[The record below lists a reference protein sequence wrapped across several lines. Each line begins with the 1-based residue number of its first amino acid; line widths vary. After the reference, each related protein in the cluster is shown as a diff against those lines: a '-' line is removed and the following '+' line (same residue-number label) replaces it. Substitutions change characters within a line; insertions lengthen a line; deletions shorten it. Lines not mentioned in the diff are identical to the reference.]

1 MFEASKV
8 KNLLWTVALAL
19 APVSLWAFE
28 DQSHTVYAGDLNA
41 DGIQDVYLKAN
52 NRAIAAP
59 IGRMH
64 IIPVQNVDS
73 YVIYSHTTP
82 TPGYA
87 DPVIDNSISVSGMEH
102 LDVIPELTDYNGD
115 GEMDMVVV
123 STDDALIPLV
133 VLDGTTPST
142 ELLFSGNAVDPANDT
157 LSGNTY
163 YGAIRGQ
170 FRVAKDGS
178 ANYVIPIEVPP
189 GIDGVQPELS
199 LNYNSNRGNGVLGW
213 GWSIGGLSKITRCR
227 ATLIRDGYYDG
238 INDNDNYKYCLD
250 GQRLV
255 QIGAN
260 EYRTESEIYSKIWV
274 DGTDNGKPVKWRV
287 QLRDGRELYYGGGVG
302 ATRIGSS
309 SNERY
314 EWHLQKIETQAQLAV
329 TYEYTNAVS
338 SGVHRLHRILYT
350 QNATTHNSTNKEILF
365 EYEARPDDILR
376 YGAGSKMFEDE
387 RLDRIRIRSENTD
400 IRNFTFDY
408 QVIGQAYNGS
418 VYDDPNSTSRIASIK
433 LCFGGVSSTSCA
445 EETLF
450 NWSSSE
456 NELAE
461 IQGFFDGAI
470 VPMIEDYYF
479 HDEFDVLDPNVTGA
493 QLWTTASRSPY
504 TNVGSFTGDLK
515 QSVLGLADDTLYW
528 VENGSSVRESLPNA
542 ISGSWQDCA
551 TFEGGSTQS
560 ICYTKEWEESAQI
573 IIDLNGDGLDDIFL
587 ISPGSRG
594 QGAKAFLRT
603 GSTFVESTGGASYQI
618 PNQNDLSYQVSYTHI
633 SGVYTNR
640 VNYRLAFRDFNG
652 DGLVDLLRYPA
663 LSPSDITI
671 HSGQKYDVSV
681 AINTGSGFSSFVSW
695 LNISSTADFFN
706 HANVGDVNGDGLP
719 DLVAINGLVALNTG
733 SLTLS
738 VDTSWRFGSAGN
750 NSSILSLDGSP
761 PYLIDFNGDGLHDMV
776 SVPENG
782 PVTVALS
789 TGDTFEEA
797 YSQPMVITASSS
809 SGQPRLWANL
819 ADINGDGLPDL
830 VAKRIPTNVLGVN
843 FHADASKKYNVLGAF
858 ESYVDV
864 AINDGNGGYHSFVAN
879 YFMDPANNV
888 GTIKVNNANHEIVGI
903 SPIEGAEIDISYGP
917 MDPFNRN
924 ASYEPTFE
932 AGPIYSQSA
941 ISALYNGLSNTS
953 QPTVTL
959 NGGFTTVE
967 MSTSHLS
974 RRHSTPRAVAGYEVG
989 DAAGGTRDYEMSYE
1003 EGLFHKT
1010 GYGSLG
1016 FAKVETRDVL
1026 QPDVFRLTSREY
1038 SQEAVQDYNLAGHL
1052 LRETQT
1058 VSTQAGTADDT
1069 VVSDRRVEWK
1079 VRIYKDDQDTSA
1091 GGYDSPHFFPYRLS
1105 DYTAVSELTDGQE
1118 LHTKV
1123 DYVQSGQSYTNC
1135 NEPTNFFTKTVLA
1148 TNSSANDDVD
1158 EYGTAVYSGTK
1169 FCDSSG
1175 TSGSETHN
1183 AAITNL
1189 TTSGKWILGLVEDRN
1204 VTHFAADDGA
1214 ASANTE
1220 LRETDYTYFPATGG
1234 GAGSIPGRLQ
1244 SKIREPNATDE
1255 TEKWTKT
1262 YTYNL
1267 YGGLASE
1274 VQSWSSMA
1282 GTANDSLN
1290 FTTRTTTYNE
1300 TYDNFGIR
1308 AIVTTRPEVGSSTE
1322 VFEPN
1327 FGNVSQS
1334 TDINN
1339 LVTDYN
1345 YDAVG
1350 RIDSID
1356 YPDGTTEIVDYRYC
1370 NSCFSPWSTNTSY
1383 YEQNKLTGDTAVR
1396 TYYDARDR
1404 IVGSRSRGLDGD
1416 YLYTSRAYTRD
1427 GDVSSDTDGHKLESD
1442 IASRTTSYTYD
1453 EVNRIKRMDFPNGS
1467 FTANS
1472 YGSTA
1477 EGASS
1482 VLKTDALGKTR
1493 TVHYDA
1499 RRRARLV
1506 EDHLGTQIA
1515 YKYTPQGDLEN
1526 VEIDPIGMSIETA
1539 IEYDVLR
1546 RKTKLTD
1553 PDMGVIDYQYN
1564 SLDLL
1569 GEQEDAEGQVT
1580 LYKYDALGRTTQRT
1594 DDATGVPQV
1603 HNWNFDSAVNG
1614 NGLLASVVGV
1624 DTEARNYQES
1634 YTYNEQS
1641 LLRSTT
1647 TQIDG
1652 SNYTSSTHYDDYFRE
1667 AGLSYPGT
1675 GFTLSMH
1682 YNAYGA
1688 VSEYRNAITQ
1698 QVLWQATDNDGRGQI
1713 TEYSLGNGIDVS
1725 QVFVPE
1731 TGLIDTIVAS
1741 NGGFTAQDH
1750 DYDFDVAANLK
1761 QRKDK
1766 RTGGGT
1772 QNFCYDDLHRLT
1784 GLSYGGGS
1792 CVGNTDFTYDI
1803 LGNLKSNLSTP
1814 GTFNYGNLVG
1824 GNLLRPH
1831 ALTSVVNG
1839 ASTTNYNY
1847 NDKGEMISGNN
1858 RTIGYT
1864 TFGKP
1869 TAISDS
1875 GSGSTVTFVY
1885 GSDQNRVERQEG
1897 TEITT
1902 YLGATEKVTDG
1913 DLTKYKHYVGDFA
1926 IFTQEQGAS
1935 NDSYYT
1941 YLHRDHLG
1949 SIIAQTGELGNS
1961 SDFIELGLGPWG
1973 ERQDWTGNAVDQ
1985 TTATLITDRGFT
1997 DHEHV
2002 DSVGL
2007 IHMNGRA
2014 YDPLLG
2020 RFVSPDPDVQAAYDL
2035 QNFNRYSY
2043 VLNNPLKYTDPTG
2056 YNFFSACS
2064 PVFASF
2070 VLTEPGRDSF
2080 KFRTLATIRCATIST
2095 VAASTAAGAAI
2106 AVALQIPSTAGPE
2119 LSECPV
2125 GGCQLDPSIATGT
2138 GLLNETDKG
2147 DDGEKS
2153 DNREQPEDLASSNVS
2168 AGSTPPNDDDPNNG
2182 DDKNK
2187 KTTHGQERADQAKT
2201 DPHRNVGDA
2210 NRVVREGTKYRDTET
2225 GATVSIGKKGRGVV
2239 QGQNGRVTQGHWT
2252 KKQIQSR
2259 LRSGKWEKL

>member
-1 MFEASKV
+1 MSI
-8 KNLLWTVALAL
+8 LLAL
-19 APVSLWAFE
+19 SAANVNAFSE
-28 DQSHTVYAGDLNA
+28 GSHAVYVGDLNG
-41 DGIQDVYLKAN
+41 DGIDDVYLKAN
-52 NRAIAAP
+52 SKVATAPLGRLFAIP
-59 IGRMH
+59 F
-64 IIPVQNVDS
+64 QTEDS
-73 YVIYSHTTP
+73 YVVYSETTP
-82 TPGYA
+82 TEGYD
-87 DPVIDNSISVSGMEH
+87 DPLVDNDLSVAGLER
-102 LDVIPELTDYNGD
+102 LDTIPQLTDYNGD
-115 GEMDMVVV
+115 GELDIVVAAPRD
-123 STDDALIPLV
+123 TLIPLV
-133 VLDGTTPST
+133 VQDGTNQTT

-157 LSGNTY
+157 LSGNTF

-170 FRVAKDGS
+170 FSVAKDGS

-213 GWSIGGLSKITRCR
+213 GWSIGGLSMITRCR

-255 QIGAN
+255 RIGSN

-287 QLRDGRELYYGGGVG
+287 QLRDGRELHYGGGVG
-302 ATRIGSS
+302 ATRISSS

-329 TYEYTNAVS
+329 TYEYTNGIS
-338 SGVHRLHRILYT
+338 SGVHKLHRILYT
-350 QNATTHNSTNKEILF
+350 QNATSHNSTNKEILF

-376 YGAGSKMFEDE
+376 YSAGSKIFEDQ

-445 EETLF
+445 EETVF
-450 NWSSSE
+450 DWSSSE

-461 IQGFFDGAI
+461 IQGFFDGAT
-470 VPMIEDYYF
+470 VPAIEDYYF
-479 HDEFDVLDPNVTGA
+479 HDEFDVLEPNVTGA
-493 QLWTTASRSPY
+493 ALWSTAAYSPY

-515 QSVLGLADDTLYW
+515 QSVIGLSDDTLYW

-542 ISGSWQDCA
+542 IAGSWQECA
-551 TFEGGSTQS
+551 AFEGGSTQS
-560 ICYTKEWEESAQI
+560 ICRTKEWEEAAQI
-573 IIDLNGDGLDDIFL
+573 ILDLNGDGQDDIFL
-587 ISPGSRG
+587 VSPGARG

-603 GSTFVESTGGASYQI
+603 GSTFVESTGATSYQI

-681 AINTGSGFSSFVSW
+681 AINTGSGFSSFASW
-695 LNISSTADFFN
+695 LNISNTPDFFSYT
-706 HANVGDVNGDGLP
+706 NVGDVNGDGLP
-719 DLVAINGLVALNTG
+719 DLVAINGTVALNTG
-733 SLTLS
+733 SSSLS

-750 NSSILSLDGSP
+750 NSSISFMNGIP
-761 PYLIDFNGDGLHDMV
+761 PYLLDFNGDGLQDMV
-776 SVPENG
+776 TVADSG
-782 PVTVALS
+782 TVTVALS
-789 TGDTFEEA
+789 TGDAFEET
-797 YSQPMVITASSS
+797 YSQQMTISQSSA
-809 SGQPRLWANL
+809 SGQPQLWAVVT
-819 ADINGDGLPDL
+819 DINGDGLPDL
-830 VAKRIPTNVLGVN
+830 VAKRIPTNALGIN
-843 FHADASKKYNVLGAF
+843 FHAYASKQYNVLGAF
-858 ESYVDV
+858 QAYVDV

-879 YFMDPANNV
+879 YFMDPANNI
-888 GTIKVNNANHEIVGI
+888 GTIKVNNANNEIVSI
-903 SPIEGAEIDISYGP
+903 SSIEGADVDISYGP

-941 ISALYNGLSNTS
+941 ISAPYNGLSNTS

-974 RRHSTPRAVAGYEVG
+974 RRHSAPRAVASYEVG

-1003 EGLFHKT
+1003 DGMFHKT

-1016 FAKVETRDVL
+1016 FAKVDTRDVL
-1026 QPDVFRLTSREY
+1026 QPNVFRLTSREY
-1038 SQEAVQDYNLAGHL
+1038 SQEAVQDYNLAGRL

-1069 VVSDRRVEWK
+1069 VVRDRRVEWK

-1105 DYTAVSELTDGQE
+1105 DYTAISELTDGQE

-1135 NEPTNFFTKTVLA
+1135 NEPTNFSTKMVLA

-1158 EYGTAVYSGTK
+1158 EYGTAVYTGTK

-1175 TSGSETHN
+1175 TSGLETHN
-1183 AAITNL
+1183 GAIANI

-1220 LRETDYTYFPATGG
+1220 LRETDYSYYPATGG
-1234 GAGSIPGRLQ
+1234 GAGSIPGRLHTET
-1244 SKIREPNATDE
+1244 REPNATDE
-1255 TEKWTKT
+1255 TLSWTKT

-1274 VQSWSSMA
+1274 AQSWNSTS
-1282 GTANDSLN
+1282 GTANDSLD
-1290 FTTRTTTYNE
+1290 FTTRTTAYNE

-1308 AIVTTRPEVGSSTE
+1308 EIVTTRPEVGSSTD
-1322 VFEPN
+1322 VFEVD
-1327 FGNVSQS
+1327 FGNLSSS

-1339 LVTDYN
+1339 LVTNYS
-1345 YDAVG
+1345 YDALG

-1356 YPDGTTEIVDYRYC
+1356 YSDGTVEEFDYRQC
-1370 NSCFSPWSTNTSY
+1370 NGCFSPWNTNTRY
-1383 YEQNKLTGDTAVR
+1383 YEQSKLTGNSAVR
-1396 TYYDARDR
+1396 TYYDASDR
-1404 IVGSRSRGLDGD
+1404 VVGTRNRGLDGD
-1416 YLYTSRAYTRD
+1416 YIYTSQTYTRD
-1427 GDVSSDTDGHKLESD
+1427 GIINSDTAGHKLASD
-1442 IASRTTSYTYD
+1442 IASRTTSYLYD
-1453 EVNRIKRMDFPNGS
+1453 EVNRIKRMDFANNS
-1467 FTANS
+1467 FTTNS
-1472 YGSTA
+1472 YSSST
-1477 EGASS
+1477 EGARSI
-1482 VLKTDALGKTR
+1482 LETDALGKTR
-1493 TVHYDA
+1493 TVYYDA
-1499 RRRARLV
+1499 RQRARLV
-1506 EDHLGTQIA
+1506 EDHQGTQIT
-1515 YKYTPQGDLEN
+1515 YEYTPQGDLGN
-1526 VEIDPIGMSIETA
+1526 VEVDPNGMSITTA

-1569 GEQEDAEGQVT
+1569 SEQEDAEGQVT

-1603 HNWNFDSAVNG
+1603 HNWNFDSAVDG
-1614 NGLLASVVGV
+1614 IGLLASVVGV

-1641 LLRSTT
+1641 LRSSTT
-1647 TQIDG
+1647 TTIDG
-1652 SNYTSSTHYDDYFRE
+1652 SSFTSTTHYDDYYRE
-1667 AGLSYPGT
+1667 AGQSYPGT
-1675 GFTLSMH
+1675 GFTLAMH

-1688 VSEYRNAITQ
+1688 ISEYRSAITQ

-1713 TEYSLGNGIDVS
+1713 TDYSLGNGIDVS
-1725 QVFVPE
+1725 QAFVPE
-1731 TGLIDTIVAS
+1731 TGLVDTIVAS

-1750 DYDFDVAANLK
+1750 DYDFDVAGNLK

-1766 RTGGGT
+1766 RAGGGT

-1784 GLSYGGGS
+1784 GLSYGSSS
-1792 CVGNTDFTYDI
+1792 CASNTDFTYDI

-1814 GTFNYGNLVG
+1814 GTFNYGDLVG

-1839 ASTTNYNY
+1839 ASATNYNY
-1847 NDKGEMISGNN
+1847 NDKGEMVSGDN
-1858 RTIGYT
+1858 RTISYT

-1869 TAISDS
+1869 TVISES
-1875 GSGSTVTFVY
+1875 GSGTTVTFVY
-1885 GSDQNRVERQEG
+1885 GSDKNRVERQEG
-1897 TEITT
+1897 TEFTT

-1935 NDSYYT
+1935 SDSYYT

-1949 SIIAQTGELGNS
+1949 SIVAQTGELGNS
-1961 SDFIELGLGPWG
+1961 SDFIELGIGPWG
-1973 ERQDWTGNAVDQ
+1973 ERQDWTGNSVDQ
-1985 TTATLITDRGFT
+1985 ATATLITDRGFT

-2014 YDPLLG
+2014 YDPLLA

-2056 YNFFSACS
+2056 QN
-2064 PVFASF
+2064 FASVCTTTIFGTTGSATYGNF
-2070 VLTEPGRDSF
+2070 VRSVLGFGCVTFG
-2080 KFRTLATIRCATIST
+2080 A
-2095 VAASTAAGAAI
+2095 VNAGALAVGTAI
-2106 AVALQIPSTAGPE
+2106 AAALHVPAVAGPE
-2119 LSECPV
+2119 QTECPNYP
-2125 GGCQLDPSIATGT
+2125 CLDPSIATVTGMFSEGT
-2138 GLLNETDKG
+2138 SDEESGNDRDGDEQSSEDQASEGLSKDAASGSDKANREDRARKNEQREKRNRRREARSRGPEGNGQNQKDSNPDRARGRKEANKGPTRKKEVTTSRQSKNTKTQRGRNRQRG
-2147 DDGEKS
+2147 DDASDSKAEQKERGE
-2153 DNREQPEDLASSNVS
+2153 R
-2168 AGSTPPNDDDPNNG
+2168 
-2182 DDKNK
+2182 
-2187 KTTHGQERADQAKT
+2187 R
-2201 DPHRNVGDA
+2201 
-2210 NRVVREGTKYRDTET
+2210 
-2225 GATVSIGKKGRGVV
+2225 
-2239 QGQNGRVTQGHWT
+2239 
-2252 KKQIQSR
+2252 SR
-2259 LRSGKWEKL
+2259 SF